1 MTTGSFPENFKIALI
16 KPHLKKQTLDPDLL
30 KNYRP
35 VSNLHFLS
43 KIVEKVVIQRLEV
56 HITSIDLQDYVQSAY
71 RKQHSTETALLKI
84 HNDIVTRLD
93 QKKCTLLATLN
104 LSAAFDTVD
113 HSIVMYRLH
122 YEYVIGGVALQ
133 WFRLYQIEIK
143 LSRYKAENQTFI
155 IYNVGFHKDLYLE
168 LECILCT
175 QDSYRT

>member
-1 MTTGSFPENFKIALI
+1 MKRPNKACELHPIPTWLLKCCLTELLPLITTLVNKSLTTGLFLENFKIALI

-71 RKQHSTETALLKI
+71 KKQHSTETALLKI

-93 QKKCTLLATLN
+93 QKKCTLLASLN

-113 HSIVMYRLH
+113 HSIVIYRLH

-133 WFRLYQIEIK
+133 WFRLYQID
-143 LSRYKAENQTFI
+143 RN
-155 IYNVGFHKDLYLE
+155 
-168 LECILCT
+168 
-175 QDSYRT
+175 